1 MKNAVVITPAE
12 NLNYMHNYV
21 ALPYDYGRPSYFN
34 RADIKAI
41 REAVFSSLDTLNE
54 ATGFINFFKGRK
66 VLVKPN
72 LVGVMRA
79 ACYSCG
85 YDIPQTTDPR
95 VFDAVIAYLHE
106 FSGEITIGESGGIT
120 TWAFFRETGMDRIA
134 KYYGT
139 HLVPFEEQPLD
150 HYYVPKAEVQKD
162 VYLPHIISDVVRG
175 EMLYVS
181 VPKMKTN
188 LYTEVT
194 LGFKN
199 AMGTLPTNMRYRNH
213 TWQINKKLTDLLFL
227 FKPDLTVIDGIIG
240 GEGLTP
246 GPIDPVLMDTIVCG
260 TNSVE
265 VDRVVTR
272 MMGFDPDKNQLMM
285 EAVKRGFGDPD
296 VLVIGEPKVVKFR
309 PADASLLSDR
319 FRNNWPNVKM
329 YVGHNNSR
337 APKVEDIKQVTPAMV
352 KEIEQSCVGGC
363 LSTLG
368 MSMEMFLK
376 SKKTNT
382 QIALGVV
389 LGNGIE
395 ADGQKYWFDADGKPY
410 DLEALKALGVKKICV
425 GECSNP
431 AAGAC
436 DIVANGC
443 GDVSE
448 LTIKMMKAT
457 GLPLPVLSMDNEGLP
472 LMILGLFH
480 KYFATRKLVKA
491 GNIADIPMDAHSD
504 NIFEIPELSDEDQQ
518 KDWIY
523 VPMKFTAEQ
532 IKENLKKIKLMP
544 I

>member
-1 MKNAVVITPAE
+1 MQNAVVITPAKK
-12 NLNYMHNYV
+12 LNYMHNYV

-41 REAVFSSLDTLNE
+41 REAVFTSLDTLNE
-54 ATGFINFFKGRK
+54 ATGFINDFKGRK

-106 FSGEITIGESGGIT
+106 FSGEITIGESGGTT

-134 KYYGT
+134 RYYGT
-139 HLVPFEEQPLD
+139 QLVAFEEQPLD

-162 VYLPHIISDVVRG
+162 VYLPRIISNVVRG

-227 FKPDLTVIDGIIG
+227 FKPDLTIIDGIIG

-246 GPIDPVLMDTIVCG
+246 GPIDPVLMDTIVSG
-260 TNSVE
+260 TNCVE

-272 MMGFDPDKNQLMM
+272 MMGFDPDKNQLMI
-285 EAVKRGFGDPD
+285 EALKRGFGDPN
-296 VLVIGEPKVVKFR
+296 VAVIGEPKVVKFR

-319 FRNNWPNVKM
+319 FKNNWPNVKM

-337 APKVEDIKQVTPAMV
+337 APKIENIHQVTPETV

-363 LSTLG
+363 LSTMG

-376 SKKTNT
+376 GKKTNT
-382 QIALGVV
+382 QIGLGVV

-395 ADGQKYWFDADGKPY
+395 AGGKKYWFDADGKPF
-410 DLEALKALGVKKICV
+410 DLEALSALSVKKICV
-425 GECSNP
+425 GECSKT

-448 LTIKMMKAT
+448 LTLKMMKAT
-457 GLPLPVLSMDNEGLP
+457 GLPLPVLSLDNEGLP

-480 KYFATRKLVKA
+480 KYFAIRKLVKA
-491 GNIADIPMDAHSD
+491 GNITDIPMDAHSD
-504 NIFEIPELSDEDQQ
+504 KIFEIPDLSEADQQ
-518 KDWIY
+518 KDWIL
-523 VPMKFTAEQ
+523 VPMEFTPEQ
-532 IKENLKKIKLMP
+532 IKENLKRIKFAP
-544 I
+544 V